1 MQYNIIARIA
11 EGIGN
16 QLFMFANAY
25 YLSRKFNYN
34 LLLDDTSGYFKKK
47 NQIRT
52 FELDKF
58 DLKSTIAND
67 NLKFDTYPLDIK
79 RKLLKSIDIFKKKK
93 IFFIER
99 KDSNKNTF
107 FDPIKLDELSKTFYI
122 EGHFECERYFD
133 ELKSDL
139 VELIK
144 VKKEYLCNENPYV
157 NYLQNS
163 NSVSIC
169 IRQNRYSEG
178 RIKNNDKSSK
188 LTKDTIDYIYRSVDY
203 IKHKVDK
210 PKFFLWSN
218 DFKNL
223 KEYFNEDEFLFI
235 DNTNNKALND
245 FHLFNF
251 CKHFIV
257 GPTSFHWW
265 GAWLNNNPNKIC
277 IRPENIN
284 LSSNKDFWPLNW
296 IKI

>member
-34 LLLDDTSGYFKKK
+34 LLLDNTSGYFKKK

-93 IFFIER
+93 IFFIEKR
-99 KDSNKNTF
+99 DSNKNTF
-107 FDPIKLDELSKTFYI
+107 FDPINIDELSKTFYI

-133 ELKSDL
+133 ELRSDL
-139 VELIK
+139 IKLIK

-157 NYLQNS
+157 NHLKNS

-169 IRQNRYSEG
+169 VRQNRYSEG

-203 IKHKVDK
+203 IKQKVDK

-235 DNTNNKALND
+235 NNKNNKALND

-277 IRPENIN
+277 IRPQNIN